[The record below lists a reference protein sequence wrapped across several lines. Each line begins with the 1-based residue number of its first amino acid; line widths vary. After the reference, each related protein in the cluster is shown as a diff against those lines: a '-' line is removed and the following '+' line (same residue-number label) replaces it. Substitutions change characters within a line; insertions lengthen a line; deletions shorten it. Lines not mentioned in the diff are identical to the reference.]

1 MSRPIMT
8 ATEDFR
14 PTKPMSLKPNPK
26 ALKPQAGVLKATVD
40 EKDSLVQVLEVIP
53 PTKECRVCHRTL
65 PATKE
70 YFFGHPNYPDKL
82 EMRCK
87 ECTKAYKKALRNSA
101 VTAELPA
108 PLHTDTADNKISLQ
122 QAAILERGAAIQQ
135 AVATAEV
142 IAAVSLLLGM
152 DRSMSDTVIR
162 MVQAFYAKNG
172 VQDASQG

>member
-14 PTKPMSLKPNPK
+14 PLKPLNLKPNPK
-26 ALKPQAGVLKATVD
+26 ALKPQAGVLSATVD
-40 EKDSLVQVLEVIP
+40 TKDSMVQTIEIIP

-70 YFFGHPNYPDKL
+70 YFYGHPNYPDKL

-87 ECTKAYKKALRNSA
+87 DCTKAYKKALRNPG
-101 VTAELPA
+101 VQPAEPE
-108 PLHTDTADNKISLQ
+108 
-122 QAAILERGAAIQQ
+122 AAIITAPTKTAVQQEAILARGAAIQQ

-152 DRSMSDTVIR
+152 DRNMSDTVIR
-162 MVQAFYAKNG
+162 MVQA
-172 VQDASQG
+172 